1 MRIPKTIR
9 RGGRPA
15 NGPDLSRRQGSR
27 VPGQA
32 RRGQSGSAL
41 LVVFILLSLVVALV
55 ASNGRVL
62 YHLEQE
68 LRLLNRR
75 QQQELDRRFAAP
87 EKGATNSVGQARG
100 ADRVF

>member
-9 RGGRPA
+9 GGARPSSC
-15 NGPDLSRRQGSR
+15 PDLYRRHGWR
-27 VPGQA
+27 LPAKA
-32 RRGQSGSAL
+32 RRGQSGSVL
-41 LVVFILLSLVVALV
+41 IIIFILLSLVAALV

-87 EKGATNSVGQARG
+87 EKGATNAVGQARG
-100 ADRVF
+100 TDRVF

>member
-1 MRIPKTIR
+1 MRITKTIR
-9 RGGRPA
+9 GGACPS
-15 NGPDLSRRQGSR
+15 NCPDLCRRHGSR
-27 VPGQA
+27 VSRKV
-32 RRGQSGSAL
+32 RRGQSGSVL
-41 LVVFILLSLVVALV
+41 IIIFILLSLVAALV

-87 EKGATNSVGQARG
+87 EKGATNSVGEARG
-100 ADRVF
+100 TDRVF

>member
-1 MRIPKTIR
+1 MRIPKIIHGAAHPSKCPGLYER
-9 RGGRPA
+9 R
-15 NGPDLSRRQGSR
+15 GSR
-27 VPGQA
+27 VPGKA
-32 RRGQSGSAL
+32 RRRQSGSVL
-41 LVVFILLSLVVALV
+41 IVIFVLLSLVVALV

-75 QQQELDRRFAAP
+75 QQQELDRRFATP

-100 ADRVF
+100 AGRVF

>member
-9 RGGRPA
+9 GGARPS
-15 NGPDLSRRQGSR
+15 NWPDLYRRHGSR
-27 VPGQA
+27 VPGKA
-32 RRGQSGSAL
+32 RRGQSGSVL
-41 LVVFILLSLVVALV
+41 IIIFILLSLVAALV

-75 QQQELDRRFAAP
+75 QQQELDRRFTAP
-87 EKGATNSVGQARG
+87 EKEATNSVGQARG
-100 ADRVF
+100 TGRVF

>member
-1 MRIPKTIR
+1 MRIPKTIH
-9 RGGRPA
+9 GGACPSDC
-15 NGPDLSRRQGSR
+15 PDLYERHGSR
-27 VPGQA
+27 FPWA
-32 RRGQSGSAL
+32 TRRGQSGSVL
-41 LVVFILLSLVVALV
+41 IIIFILLSLVVALV